1 MKIGVISDT
10 HSHGPTDALIRIAR
24 GAFSEVSLILHAG
37 DLTSMSVLDV
47 FSDKQVISVC
57 GNKDR
62 RPTADF
68 LPEKQ
73 VLNIN
78 GYRIGLVHGSGP
90 KKGIEERVVQCFTDV
105 HCIVFGHTH
114 KPKNCI
120 HNGILL
126 FNPGAFSGTRF
137 LKRHPTAGI
146 LTIGDGISGHIFP
159 AE

>member
-10 HSHGPTDALIRIAR
+10 HLSQPTNKLIRIAR
-24 GAFSEVSLILHAG
+24 DAFSDVPLVLHAG

-62 RPTADF
+62 KPTADF

-73 VLNIN
+73 VLHIN
-78 GYRIGLVHGSGP
+78 GYRIGLVHGWGSS
-90 KKGIEERVVQCFTDV
+90 KGIEDRVMACFDDV

-114 KPKNCI
+114 RPKNCI
-120 HNGILL
+120 YSGILL

-137 LKRHPTAGI
+137 LKRHPTVGI
-146 LTIGDGISGHIFP
+146 LTIGNGISGQIFP
-159 AE
+159 VI